1 MESFLPL
8 APAMSSTVAVP
19 TVTAPISSYQYPAT
33 PSPDNNSNVTQ
44 PEIRK
49 YGAAYHTIKQGEI
62 EFQGQSGDRTFFQ
75 DLKTKLS
82 DWDGGET
89 CSQLLPDMSL
99 SGFFEPNRRISDQVT
114 LPTKELARKLVDAA
128 LDAQILLPIIHRPSF
143 DVSFNLVYSLDRS
156 EYGKREVLFL
166 PLLYAVLAYGCLLI
180 ESDSENQESH
190 EMISK
195 GYVLSSVPRYL
206 RPVTY
211 IPTVQ
216 NIFPKAGNCRISR
229 IVEIL
234 SLFKPSSS

>member
-44 PEIRK
+44 PEIRE

-82 DWDGGET
+82 DWDGSET

-143 DVSFNLVYSLDRS
+143 NVSFNLVYSLDRS

-166 PLLYAVLAYGCLLI
+166 PLLYAVLAYGCLFI

-206 RPVTY
+206 
-211 IPTVQ
+211 
-216 NIFPKAGNCRISR
+216 
-229 IVEIL
+229 
-234 SLFKPSSS
+234 